1 MLLQRVS
8 AGKSRVVTP
17 AADFF
22 ASIVVASFAVCLRVL
37 VLAESIPTV
46 TTVAQGATVLATIAA
61 FPAAVFH
68 LPMLAH
74 RCALAWHTNLLADRA
89 HIGISWL
96 PMEPFLSLISVWER
110 F

>member
-1 MLLQRVS
+1 MFFLPKVESLIVLRQRVS
-8 AGKSRVVTP
+8 TGKSRVVTP

-46 TTVAQGATVLATIAA
+46 TAVAQGATVLATIAA
-61 FPAAVFH
+61 FPATVFH

-74 RCALAWHTNLLADRA
+74 RCAFARHTDVL
-89 HIGISWL
+89 
-96 PMEPFLSLISVWER
+96 
-110 F
+110 

>member
-1 MLLQRVS
+1 MFFPKVESLIVLRQRVS
-8 AGKSRVVTP
+8 TGKSRVVTP

-22 ASIVVASFAVCLRVL
+22 ASIVVASFAACLRVL

-46 TTVAQGATVLATIAA
+46 TTVAHGATVLKTIAA

-74 RCALAWHTNLLADRA
+74 RCALARHADVL
-89 HIGISWL
+89 WPTVL
-96 PMEPFLSLISVWER
+96 T
-110 F
+110 